1 MNNKIIAAA
10 IGFIAGVG
18 TGFAANY
25 ILMKKKNEKQISE
38 EVESIKNTYEKIN
51 NLDAPNKDKGVEAK
65 IVNPAVPDGGSTNKD
80 EEGDTD
86 ASKDEDEEPP
96 ANYIFE
102 DDSNEDYGG
111 EPNDEEEEE
120 EELSEYKQIVKQ
132 YINDPTAVVYNI
144 TREDYEETAIDFE
157 KREVTYYDTD
167 EPTVIDIDT
176 GHELEDWRYIL
187 GFEEGCL
194 ADKMFEEYSGMT
206 FIRNDAYGMDF
217 LVNYSN
223 LEV

>member
-1 MNNKIIAAA
+1 M
-10 IGFIAGVG
+10 
-18 TGFAANY
+18 
-25 ILMKKKNEKQISE
+25 
-38 EVESIKNTYEKIN
+38 
-51 NLDAPNKDKGVEAK
+51 
-65 IVNPAVPDGGSTNKD
+65 
-80 EEGDTD
+80 
-86 ASKDEDEEPP
+86 
-96 ANYIFE
+96 
-102 DDSNEDYGG
+102 
-111 EPNDEEEEE
+111 
-120 EELSEYKQIVKQ
+120 KQ

>member
-10 IGFIAGVG
+10 IGFIAGIG
-18 TGFAANY
+18 AGFAASY
-25 ILMKKKNEKQISE
+25 ILMKKKNEKRVAE
-38 EVESIKNTYEKIN
+38 EVESIKNTYEKIGN
-51 NLDAPNKDKGVEAK
+51 IDAKSNKEEGEEKTVNEAK
-65 IVNPAVPDGGSTNKD
+65 EVEDGDN
-80 EEGDTD
+80 
-86 ASKDEDEEPP
+86 SKDESEDDGGEDHTD
-96 ANYIFE
+96 YIFE

-111 EPNDEEEEE
+111 ELNDDSED

-144 TREDYEETAIDFE
+144 TREDYEENAIDFE

-194 ADKMFEEYSGMT
+194 ADKMFEEYSGIT

>member
-25 ILMKKKNEKQISE
+25 ILMKKRNEKQLAE
-38 EVESIKNTYEKIN
+38 EVESIKNTYEKIG
-51 NLDAPNKDKGVEAK
+51 NLDAPNKEVETK
-65 IVNPAVPDGGSTNKD
+65 VVNPAVPEGDSANKD
-80 EEGDTD
+80 GESGSDTP
-86 ASKDEDEEPP
+86 KEEDEEPP
-96 ANYIFE
+96 VDYIFE

-111 EPNDEEEEE
+111 DAEED
-120 EELSEYKQIVKQ
+120 EELSEYKRIVKQ
-132 YINDPTAVVYNI
+132 YSNDPTTVVYNI
-144 TREDYEETAIDFE
+144 TREDYEENAIDFE

-194 ADKMFEEYSGMT
+194 ADKMFEEYSGIT

>member
-10 IGFIAGVG
+10 IGFIAGVV
-18 TGFAANY
+18 TGFAASY
-25 ILMKKKNEKQISE
+25 ILMKKKNEKRVAE
-38 EVESIKNTYEKIN
+38 EVESIKNTYEKIGNIDAKN
-51 NLDAPNKDKGVEAK
+51 NKEEGKENTVNVEKQAE
-65 IVNPAVPDGGSTNKD
+65 DGGNAKD
-80 EEGDTD
+80 ESEDDSEEDHTD
-86 ASKDEDEEPP
+86 
-96 ANYIFE
+96 YIFE
-102 DDSNEDYGG
+102 DDSDEDYGG
-111 EPNDEEEEE
+111 ELDDEE

-144 TREDYEETAIDFE
+144 TREDYEENAIDFE

-194 ADKMFEEYSGMT
+194 ADKMFEEYSGLT

>member
-1 MNNKIIAAA
+1 MNNKIIASA
-10 IGFIAGVG
+10 IGFIAGIG
-18 TGFAANY
+18 TGFTASY
-25 ILMKKKNEKQISE
+25 ILMKKKNEKRIAE
-38 EVESIKNTYEKIN
+38 EIESIKNTYDKICNIDAKSNKEESKETAVNAEKQ
-51 NLDAPNKDKGVEAK
+51 VE
-65 IVNPAVPDGGSTNKD
+65 DGDN
-80 EEGDTD
+80 
-86 ASKDEDEEPP
+86 SKDEPEDDNGEDHTD
-96 ANYIFE
+96 YIFE

-111 EPNDEEEEE
+111 DDEED
-120 EELSEYKQIVKQ
+120 EELSEYKRIVKQ
-132 YINDPTAVVYNI
+132 YVNDPTAVVYNI
-144 TREDYEETAIDFE
+144 TREDYEENAIDFE

>member
-25 ILMKKKNEKQISE
+25 ILMKKRNEKQLAE
-38 EVESIKNTYEKIN
+38 EVESIKNTYEKIG
-51 NLDAPNKDKGVEAK
+51 NLDAPNKEVKV
-65 IVNPAVPDGGSTNKD
+65 VNPAAPEGDSANKDGGSGT
-80 EEGDTD
+80 DTP
-86 ASKDEDEEPP
+86 KEEDEEPP
-96 ANYIFE
+96 VDYIFE
-102 DDSNEDYGG
+102 DDSNEDYG
-111 EPNDEEEEE
+111 EELDDDSED

-132 YINDPTAVVYNI
+132 YINDPTATVYNI
-144 TREDYEETAIDFE
+144 TREDYEENAIDFE

>member
-10 IGFIAGVG
+10 IGFIAGIG
-18 TGFAANY
+18 TGFAASY
-25 ILMKKKNEKQISE
+25 ILMKKKNEKRVAE
-38 EVESIKNTYEKIN
+38 EVESIKNTYEKIGN
-51 NLDAPNKDKGVEAK
+51 IDAKSNKEESEEKTVNEAK
-65 IVNPAVPDGGSTNKD
+65 EVEDGGN
-80 EEGDTD
+80 
-86 ASKDEDEEPP
+86 SKDESEDDSGEDHTD
-96 ANYIFE
+96 YIFE

-111 EPNDEEEEE
+111 ELNDDSED

-144 TREDYEETAIDFE
+144 TREDYEENAIDFE

-194 ADKMFEEYSGMT
+194 ADKMFEEYSGIT

>member
-1 MNNKIIAAA
+1 MNNKIVAAA

-25 ILMKKKNEKQISE
+25 ILMKKRNEKQIAE
-38 EVESIKNTYEKIN
+38 EVESIKNTYEKIG
-51 NLDAPNKDKGVEAK
+51 NLDTSNKEVEVK
-65 IVNPAVPDGGSTNKD
+65 VVNPAAPESNSANKD
-80 EEGDTD
+80 GESSTDT
-86 ASKDEDEEPP
+86 SKEEDEEPHVD
-96 ANYIFE
+96 YIFE

-111 EPNDEEEEE
+111 EREED